1 MKYISG
7 IHALNLRCSLQTCGD
22 WHQSGIQWKM
32 PTVRESSNSL
42 FGDYGIEKNS
52 YVPEHEGA
60 CNTANHIRACLDLLA
75 EGNFGYAQGVRNE
88 LICNDS
94 YTPEI
99 FKTVYVLKNL
109 KHWDKISEFMG
120 KDYGLQWLNFLSM
133 EMPRE
138 NN

>member
-42 FGDYGIEKNS
+42 FGDYGIEKILTSLNMRELS
-52 YVPEHEGA
+52 
-60 CNTANHIRACLDLLA
+60 ILLIISGPVWIYWRK
-75 EGNFGYAQGVRNE
+75 EISVMLKECVTSLF
-88 LICNDS
+88 CNDS

-99 FKTVYVLKNL
+99 FKKFTC
-109 KHWDKISEFMG
+109 
-120 KDYGLQWLNFLSM
+120 
-133 EMPRE
+133 
-138 NN
+138 